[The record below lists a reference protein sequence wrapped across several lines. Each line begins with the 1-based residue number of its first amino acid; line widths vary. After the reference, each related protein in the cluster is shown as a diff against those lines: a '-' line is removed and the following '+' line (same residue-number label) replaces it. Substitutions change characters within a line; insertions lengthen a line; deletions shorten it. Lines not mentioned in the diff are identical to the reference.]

1 MNALAKSPKTT
12 AGAIATLIALAAG
25 AAQLL
30 TDGDPA
36 TNPDWGAL
44 IPVAILCV
52 GVIFARDHDV
62 SSEKAGAA

>member
-1 MNALAKSPKTT
+1 MNALKNSPKTT

-25 AAQLL
+25 AAALL
-30 TDGDPA
+30 LDGDPA
-36 TNPDWGAL
+36 TNPDFAAL

-62 SSEKAGAA
+62 SSESAGAK